1 MEIRQPS
8 MFLDEI
14 PKSLI
19 EEVRLRRAVTPM
31 RAWGDDEERV
41 IVMDDLGERM
51 VKPKV
56 GGFLSSIDDL

>member
-1 MEIRQPS
+1 MRQWIRQPS

-51 VKPKV
+51 VKPKLAV
-56 GGFLSSIDDL
+56 S